1 MCALE
6 VCGRVDNAT
15 IAYRCTRSRRGKEV
29 FVCEPAMRDVV
40 LGRMV
45 ESDEYSH
52 KTRGGDGTTSALY
65 GLRVW

>member
-1 MCALE
+1 M
-6 VCGRVDNAT
+6 
-15 IAYRCTRSRRGKEV
+15 

-40 LGRMV
+40 LGRVV

-52 KTRGGDGTTSALY
+52 KTRGGDGTSSALY